1 MRGIQLISD
10 QIRESLRVKKE
21 VDSLQDISKIHIKK
35 YTEIRKGLYELY
47 YKKCMADYEIH
58 HQECSEIWNLLYHS
72 V

>member
-21 VDSLQDISKIHIKK
+21 VDSLQDFSKARIDQ
-35 YTEIRKGLYELY
+35 YVQVRKGLYELY
-47 YKKCMADYEIH
+47 HKKCMGDYEIH

-72 V
+72 R